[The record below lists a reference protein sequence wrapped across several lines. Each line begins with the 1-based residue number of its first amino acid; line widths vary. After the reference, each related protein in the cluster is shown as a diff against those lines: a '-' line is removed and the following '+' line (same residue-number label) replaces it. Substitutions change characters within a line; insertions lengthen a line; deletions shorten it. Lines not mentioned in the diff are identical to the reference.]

1 MQSSLNTFEEA
12 LVPKEDSVTWS
23 SLLKSSKIN
32 RTSLNT
38 GPRDVG
44 RFLFDNLFNRYGGG
58 LICSA
63 TLTVEFAFD
72 YIKDQLG
79 LDNLNIEK
87 EVKGHIYQ
95 SPFHYEDQVK
105 LFAWQ
110 GDVDVNSDAFIQKI
124 GNQINEIS
132 SKIHRRMLVL
142 CTSYKQTTA
151 LRDYLRPKINQ
162 DDRHLFTQSIGKNRK
177 SLLQGYLKHKRSI
190 LIGTSSFWEGVDL
203 PGDKVELL
211 ILMKIPFAS
220 PADPIIQS
228 QIDHYKMQSRNPF
241 MEFQVPDATVRLKQG
256 FGRLIRSLEDSGICI
271 IVDPRV
277 TKSRY
282 GKVILDSLP
291 VHAQFYEH
299 SSRIIYE
306 AESFFGNS

>member
-1 MQSSLNTFEEA
+1 MG
-12 LVPKEDSVTWS
+12 K
-23 SLLKSSKIN
+23 
-32 RTSLNT
+32 
-38 GPRDVG
+38 
-44 RFLFDNLFNRYGGG
+44 FLFENLFNRYGGG

-87 EVKGHIYQ
+87 EVKGCIYQ
-95 SPFHYEDQVK
+95 SPFHYDDQVK

-110 GDVDVNSDAFIQKI
+110 GDADVNSAAFIHKI
-124 GNQINEIS
+124 GDQINEIS
-132 SKIHRRMLVL
+132 SRIHRRILVL
-142 CTSYKQTTA
+142 CTSYNQTTA
-151 LRDYLRPKINQ
+151 LRDYLRPKMNQ
-162 DDRHLFTQSIGKNRK
+162 DERQLFTQSIGKNRK
-177 SLLQGYLKHKRSI
+177 SLLQGYLQHKRSI

-220 PADPIIQS
+220 PGDPIIQS

-256 FGRLIRSLEDSGICI
+256 FGRLIRSLEDSGICM

-291 VHAQFYEH
+291 VQAQLYEH